1 MFQLNSYMAE
11 RYLKWLG
18 SNFIKKIPFIEL
30 LPIIFFVFAV
40 LGNFTLLYI
49 ALILS
54 YPALFWLHKAKEEKK
69 KLVYTSRVKRL
80 IITVAIIF
88 GLCFVYVQ
96 HEYLY
101 LFANIWFLLSV
112 LLFSQF
118 TFIVVLLA
126 NIINLPVEKII
137 QNYYYHDARKMMI
150 NSSNLKVIGVTGSYG
165 KTSTKYFLRKILSEK
180 YNVLMTPESYNTLM
194 GVTVTIRKML
204 KPIHDIFIVEMGA
217 KKPGDIKEICDL
229 VKPSIG
235 LLTSIGE
242 QHQETFQNLHN
253 VQRTK
258 FELIDSLP
266 DSGYAFLN
274 MDDHNIRSF
283 DRPRGAKYVFF
294 GLEAAGLNY
303 WVEDIKVDSGGSSFS
318 LVKDD
323 GRKIQCQTK
332 LLGKHNIY
340 NILAAAS
347 VAAELGVDF
356 EKIAYAIKRLEP
368 IPHRLELRYRDN
380 LTIIDDAFN
389 ANPVGAKMA
398 LEVLDQISGTKKI
411 IITPGIVELGAQD
424 YEINYNLGIEISKV
438 CDYIIL
444 VGPKRTKP
452 IQDAL
457 IKAGCPQDKYFVA
470 GNLTEAVSQMNK
482 IAEKGSVILFE
493 NDLPDNYN
501 E

>member
-180 YNVLMTPESYNTLM
+180 YNVLMTPESYNTCLLY
-194 GVTVTIRKML
+194 TS
-204 KPIHDIFIVEMGA
+204 
-217 KKPGDIKEICDL
+217 
-229 VKPSIG
+229 PSPRDG
-235 LLTSIGE
+235 LLS
-242 QHQETFQNLHN
+242 
-253 VQRTK
+253 RM
-258 FELIDSLP
+258 P
-266 DSGYAFLN
+266 
-274 MDDHNIRSF
+274 
-283 DRPRGAKYVFF
+283 
-294 GLEAAGLNY
+294 
-303 WVEDIKVDSGGSSFS
+303 SS
-318 LVKDD
+318 
-323 GRKIQCQTK
+323 
-332 LLGKHNIY
+332 
-340 NILAAAS
+340 A
-347 VAAELGVDF
+347 
-356 EKIAYAIKRLEP
+356 
-368 IPHRLELRYRDN
+368 
-380 LTIIDDAFN
+380 
-389 ANPVGAKMA
+389 
-398 LEVLDQISGTKKI
+398 
-411 IITPGIVELGAQD
+411 
-424 YEINYNLGIEISKV
+424 
-438 CDYIIL
+438 
-444 VGPKRTKP
+444 
-452 IQDAL
+452 
-457 IKAGCPQDKYFVA
+457 
-470 GNLTEAVSQMNK
+470 
-482 IAEKGSVILFE
+482 
-493 NDLPDNYN
+493 
-501 E
+501 

>member
-1 MFQLNSYMAE
+1 MSD

-18 SNFIKKIPFIEL
+18 SNFIKNISLIDL
-30 LPIIFFVFAV
+30 LPVVFFLFAV
-40 LGNFTLLYI
+40 LGNFNLLYF

-69 KLVYTSRVKRL
+69 KLVYTSRVRRL
-80 IITVAIIF
+80 IITVSIIF
-88 GLCFVYVQ
+88 ALCFLYVQ
-96 HEYLY
+96 YEYLSLY
-101 LFANIWFLLSV
+101 ANIWFLSAA
-112 LLFSQF
+112 LLFTQF
-118 TFIVVLLA
+118 TFVVVLLA
-126 NIINLPVEKII
+126 HIINLPVEKVI
-137 QNYYYHDARKMMI
+137 QNYYYRDARKMMR

-204 KPIHDIFIVEMGA
+204 RPIHDIFIVEMGA
-217 KKPGDIKEICDL
+217 KNPGDIKEICDL
-229 VKPSIG
+229 VKPSAG
-235 LLTSIGE
+235 VLTSIGE
-242 QHQETFQNLHN
+242 QHLETFRSLQN

-266 DSGYAFLN
+266 PDGYAFLN
-274 MDDHNIRSF
+274 MDDQNISSF
-283 DRPRGAKYVFF
+283 DRPGGAKYIFF
-294 GLEAAGLNY
+294 GIHAEGLNY
-303 WVEDIKVDSGGSSFS
+303 WVEDIKVDAGGSSFL

-323 GRKIQCQTK
+323 GRKIRCQTK
-332 LLGKHNIY
+332 LLGQHNIY

-380 LTIIDDAFN
+380 VTIIDDAFN

-398 LEVLDQISGTKKI
+398 LEVLAQINGTRKI

-424 YEINYNLGIEISKV
+424 YDINYNLGIEISKV

-470 GNLTEAVSQMNK
+470 GSLTEAVAQMNK
-482 IAEKGSVILFE
+482 IAEQGSVILFE